1 MYIDDLF
8 NKCIHGNDY
17 MTIVDVIYKVSFV
30 NIKLCIIVNNILKL
44 MWYVGCCFA
53 NLYLLMRFTCRAH
66 MSILYGQ
73 IQNLFRI
80 RDMVNWIK
88 LVLYTDKLYVIV
100 VINQFNKSID
110 FL

>member
-1 MYIDDLF
+1 
-8 NKCIHGNDY
+8 
-17 MTIVDVIYKVSFV
+17 
-30 NIKLCIIVNNILKL
+30 
-44 MWYVGCCFA
+44 
-53 NLYLLMRFTCRAH
+53 

-80 RDMVNWIK
+80 RDMVSWIK

>member
-1 MYIDDLF
+1 
-8 NKCIHGNDY
+8 
-17 MTIVDVIYKVSFV
+17 
-30 NIKLCIIVNNILKL
+30 
-44 MWYVGCCFA
+44 
-53 NLYLLMRFTCRAH
+53 

-80 RDMVNWIK
+80 RDMVSWIK
-88 LVLYTDKLYVIV
+88 LVLYTDKLYVNV